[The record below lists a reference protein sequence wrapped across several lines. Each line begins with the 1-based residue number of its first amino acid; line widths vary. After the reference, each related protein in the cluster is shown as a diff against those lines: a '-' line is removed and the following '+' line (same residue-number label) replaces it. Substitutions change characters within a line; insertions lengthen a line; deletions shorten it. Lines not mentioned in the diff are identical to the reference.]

1 MASIPKNPN
10 TKTPDKLILPKKNA
24 TKVASNKINAIASE
38 PEYKFI
44 FLKSYLK
51 KGTPFTAYF
60 LIPSSLISTPMPGFS
75 DNGIKPFSVIGP
87 SK

>member
-10 TKTPDKLILPKKNA
+10 AKIPDKLILPEKTAKQ
-24 TKVASNKINAIASE
+24 VAKNKINAIASE

-60 LIPSSLISTPMPGFS
+60 FNPSSLISTPMPGFS

>member
-10 TKTPDKLILPKKNA
+10 AKIPDKLILPEKTAKQ
-24 TKVASNKINAIASE
+24 VAKNKINAIASE

-60 LIPSSLISTPMPGFS
+60 FIPSSLISTPMPGFS
-75 DNGIKPFSVIGP
+75 DNGIIPFSVIGP

>member
-10 TKTPDKLILPKKNA
+10 AKIPDKLILPEKTAKQ
-24 TKVASNKINAIASE
+24 VAKNKINAIVSE

-60 LIPSSLISTPMPGFS
+60 FIPSSLISTPMPGFS